1 MVSRSARLRVG
12 LVASFVLG
20 AASAEAQQPARGRV
34 GYVTTVSYPSAFDG
48 EGNTPQTRETFL
60 RLGLF
65 ARAIGDDPLQVAMAT
80 SRIEVCTVE
89 VGQIVTCPGT
99 PGFVLYDDT
108 ATPAVSLLPGI
119 STKEELA
126 AAIRTAD
133 ATGVSF
139 AVSIPGADWGVPAT
153 INNNLVY
160 FLRVNG
166 EPVAFA
172 PAPGGKKQLPAA
184 LRDGGWAG
192 QPRRF
197 GTPDARFF
205 GLTAPIPSEA
215 GDPFAGALACT
226 AHPLDVHTAH
236 LLQVPRW
243 PFNGWAA

>member
-80 SRIEVCTVE
+80 SRIEVCTVA
-89 VGQIVTCPGT
+89 VRQVVACPGT
-99 PGFVLYDDT
+99 SGFVLYDDSPS
-108 ATPAVSLLPGI
+108 PAVSLLPGI
-119 STKEELA
+119 STKAELA
-126 AAIRTAD
+126 AAIRTSD
-133 ATGVSF
+133 GTGVSF
-139 AVSIPGADWGVPAT
+139 SIPIPGEDWGVSAGS
-153 INNNLVY
+153 NVAY

-172 PAPGGKKQLPAA
+172 PAPGGKQQLPPA

-192 QPRRF
+192 QPRR
-197 GTPDARFF
+197 
-205 GLTAPIPSEA
+205 LTTRSRASSA
-215 GDPFAGALACT
+215 
-226 AHPLDVHTAH
+226 
-236 LLQVPRW
+236 
-243 PFNGWAA
+243 

>member
-1 MVSRSARLRVG
+1 
-12 LVASFVLG
+12 
-20 AASAEAQQPARGRV
+20 
-34 GYVTTVSYPSAFDG
+34 
-48 EGNTPQTRETFL
+48 
-60 RLGLF
+60 
-65 ARAIGDDPLQVAMAT
+65 MAT

-119 STKEELA
+119 STKEQLA

-139 AVSIPGADWGVPAT
+139 SIPIPGEGWGVSAGS
-153 INNNLVY
+153 NVAY

-172 PAPGGKKQLPAA
+172 PAPGGKQQLPPA

-192 QPRRF
+192 QPRR
-197 GTPDARFF
+197 
-205 GLTAPIPSEA
+205 LTTRSRASSA
-215 GDPFAGALACT
+215 
-226 AHPLDVHTAH
+226 
-236 LLQVPRW
+236 
-243 PFNGWAA
+243 